1 MSFTGFPPETLI
13 FLAEL
18 SINNEK
24 PWFEAH
30 RSDYDNYVI
39 EPSRDFVIALGK
51 RLRELAPNIMA
62 DPRVNKS
69 IFRIYRDTRFSKDK
83 TPYKTHLAL
92 WFPVSQ
98 GGAKFDHPGYYFH
111 LEPGNL
117 MLGAGIHGFSKPL
130 LKAYRDAVI
139 NPDQGPPLAQAI
151 AVVTNKGYSIGEKTY
166 KRIPRGYAPD
176 HKLAEL
182 LLYSGLTA
190 GINLG
195 IPDELHTVDLVDY
208 CFERFQDMAPIVNW
222 MEKITANI

>member
-1 MSFTGFPPETLI
+1 MSFTGFPPEALN
-13 FLAEL
+13 FFAEL
-18 SINNEK
+18 SVNNEK

-39 EPSRDFVIALGK
+39 EPSRDFVIVLGE
-51 RLRELAPNIMA
+51 RLRKLAPNIMA

-69 IFRIYRDTRFSKDK
+69 IFRIYRDIRFSKDK

-139 NPDQGPPLAQAI
+139 NPDQGPSLAQAI
-151 AVVTNKGYSIGEKTY
+151 AVVTNKGFSVGEKTY
-166 KRIPRGYAPD
+166 KRIPRGYDPD
-176 HKLAEL
+176 HKLAEFL
-182 LLYSGLTA
+182 LFSGLTT

-195 IPDELHTVDLVDY
+195 IPAELHTVDLVDY

-222 MEKITANI
+222 MEKITASI